1 MHEDPLT
8 HAALEKSRVYDLG
21 QPLFPGMPMSAF
33 HPPYIF
39 TLMVRHGDV
48 VLPDGCGASNELIVI
63 NGHTGTHLDAI
74 GHVAENGIVHGERP
88 ARELQQGRRGLKELG
103 VETVAP
109 IVARG
114 VMLDVPG
121 FRGVPRLPG
130 GSPVTGVELAAI
142 AEHQEVDVRA
152 GDVVLIRTG
161 WIQLWD
167 DPPAYRG
174 DTTGEPGP
182 DASAAEWL
190 AARRVRACGSDTIAF
205 EARAVGQSALAAHA
219 VLIARHGIHILEM
232 VNLEELARDR
242 IYRFLFVASPLKL
255 VGATGSP
262 VRPLAIVGS

>member
-1 MHEDPLT
+1 MNADSWVDAVPD
-8 HAALEKSRVYDLG
+8 SGRVYDLG
-21 QPLFPGMPMSAF
+21 QPLFPGMPMSLF
-33 HPPYIF
+33 HAPYIF
-39 TLMVRHGDV
+39 TLMVRHGDA

-74 GHVAENGIVHGERP
+74 GHVAENGKVHGDLP
-88 ARELQQGRRGLKELG
+88 ARELQEGRRGLKELG
-103 VETVAP
+103 IETVAP

-121 FRGVPRLPG
+121 FRGLPRLPG
-130 GSPVTGVELAAI
+130 GAPVTGAELAAV
-142 AEHQEVDVRA
+142 AEHQGVQIQA

-167 DPPAYRG
+167 DPVAYRG

-190 AARRVRACGSDTIAF
+190 ADRSVRASGSDTIAY
-205 EARAVGQSALAAHA
+205 EARPAGQSALAAHA
-219 VLIARHGIHILEM
+219 ILIARHGIHILEM

-242 IYRFLFVASPLKL
+242 VYRFLFVASPLKL

-262 VRPLAIVGS
+262 VRPLAIVEP